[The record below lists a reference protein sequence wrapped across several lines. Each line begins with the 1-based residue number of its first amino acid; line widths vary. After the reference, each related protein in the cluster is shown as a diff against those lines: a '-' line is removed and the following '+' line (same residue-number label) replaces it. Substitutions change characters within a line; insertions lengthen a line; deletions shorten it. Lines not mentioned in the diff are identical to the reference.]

1 MSALSFRELYD
12 GAGNPYKNRDS
23 ILIERI
29 ANKQLLKLDKDKGYI
44 KVFDVEVVFQD
55 GTTSHYNWK
64 ELKDEK
70 KIRALKMD
78 MNSAANQKGNKKK
91 LLMTGSKSDHA
102 DSMLSTVNITALE
115 KTEHFGGSPGGGG
128 NEGNEYEDH

>member
-91 LLMTGSKSDHA
+91 L
-102 DSMLSTVNITALE
+102 
-115 KTEHFGGSPGGGG
+115 
-128 NEGNEYEDH
+128 